1 MRFVAGLVLSLAVAA
16 LSPAQ
21 TMLDAGSLG
30 HFASGGGW
38 STTFFLFNTGTAAA
52 EAQLNF
58 YQDDGSEA
66 VIPLQLPQL
75 PGSSSSASQFNYT
88 LQAGTV
94 LAVETTS
101 SDSKGTTGW
110 AHLQASSASVTGY
123 LIFRLESAVQEGL
136 VTAETRSGKSYV
148 IAFDNSAGHFTSFAL
163 ANLTSQPVNV
173 TATARDGLTGAV
185 LGQSQIIQIP
195 AMGHY
200 ADGLINVLA
209 STGSA
214 SGTVEFTTPSAGQI
228 TVLGLRFSTPSFAFT
243 STPPILKQ

>member
-1 MRFVAGLVLSLAVAA
+1 MRFIAGLVLSLAVAA

-21 TMLDAGSLG
+21 TLLDAGSLG
-30 HFASGGGW
+30 HFQSGGGW
-38 STTFFLFNTGTAAA
+38 STTFFLFNTGAASA
-52 EAQLNF
+52 EVQLNF
-58 YQDDGSEA
+58 YKDDGTEA

-88 LQAGTV
+88 LQPGTV

-101 SDSKGTTGW
+101 SDPAGTTGW
-110 AHLQASSASVTGY
+110 AHLQASSTSVTGY

-173 TATARDGLTGAV
+173 TATARDGLTGQP
-185 LGQSQIIQIP
+185 LGPSQVIPLP
-195 AMGHY
+195 AMGHH
-200 ADGLINVLA
+200 ADGLVNVLP
-209 STGSA
+209 STASA
-214 SGTVEFTTPSAGQI
+214 SGTVEFSTPSAGQI
-228 TVLGLRFSTPSFAFT
+228 TVLGLRFSTPSYAFT